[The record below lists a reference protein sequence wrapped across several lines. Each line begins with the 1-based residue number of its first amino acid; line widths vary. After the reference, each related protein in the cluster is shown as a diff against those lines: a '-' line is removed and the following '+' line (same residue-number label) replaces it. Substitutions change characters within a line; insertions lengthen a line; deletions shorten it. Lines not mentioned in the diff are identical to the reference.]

1 MQKYDPSKP
10 DGLNQSL
17 ENAISGDG
25 VPVLSRRYTIPARCG
40 AAVRLDA
47 GQCLTITNPSGW
59 QVCDFWAFKA
69 SDLGEF
75 MSMEHVH
82 TDLLSVSPKVGDRL
96 VSNLRNPLLSLTQDS
111 SPGVHDTLIAS
122 CDWNRYKQLGCTEY
136 HDNCADNLRQALLA
150 IGQKA
155 PHVPAPLNL
164 WMNVP
169 ITAGINLDWAPPVSQ
184 PGDTITFQA
193 ETSVYAVMSACP
205 QDITPVNGSE
215 GKPATLEFVVHDG

>member
-1 MQKYDPSKP
+1 MQNYNPSQP

-17 ENAISGDG
+17 DSAISKNGI
-25 VPVLSRRYTIPARCG
+25 PVLSKRYVIPARCG
-40 AAVRLDA
+40 VAVRVDA
-47 GQCLTITNPSGW
+47 GQCLTITNLSGW

-69 SDLGEF
+69 GDLGEF

-96 VSNLRNPLLSLTQDS
+96 VSNLRNPLLTLTQDC

-136 HDNCADNLRQALLA
+136 HDNCSDNLRQALLA

-155 PHVPAPLNL
+155 PHVPAPFNL

-169 ITAGINLDWAPPVSQ
+169 VSSGMNLDWAPPVSK
-184 PGDTITFQA
+184 PGDTITFQV

-215 GKPATLEFVVHDG
+215 GKPTTLEFVVHDG